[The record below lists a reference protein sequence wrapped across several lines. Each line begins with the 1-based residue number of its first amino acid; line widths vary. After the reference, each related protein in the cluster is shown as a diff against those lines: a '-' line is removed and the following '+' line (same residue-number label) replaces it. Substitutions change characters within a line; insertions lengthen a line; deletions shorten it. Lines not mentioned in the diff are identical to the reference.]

1 MNPMGELIFA
11 LIIGGLVGLVSAVF
25 IDNLWLAVGTGLA
38 AAVITGAIAFIPVR
52 FGGRNK

>member
-1 MNPMGELIFA
+1 MGELIFA

-25 IDNLWLAVGTGLA
+25 IDSLWLAVGTGLT

>member
-1 MNPMGELIFA
+1 MGELIFA
-11 LIIGGLVGLVSAVF
+11 VIIGGLVGLVSAVF
-25 IDNLWLAVGTGLA
+25 IDNLWLGVATGFA